1 VSNLLHSGIKQH
13 DAIAGAIRRFQF
25 VLLLMVQS
33 QHRLALKENRRIM
46 FERKWDD
53 VYLTEYFEHNG
64 AIEVTDMP
72 DRYVFVTRREA
83 R

>member
-1 VSNLLHSGIKQH
+1 
-13 DAIAGAIRRFQF
+13 
-25 VLLLMVQS
+25 
-33 QHRLALKENRRIM
+33 
-46 FERKWDD
+46 